1 MATAFTHAA
10 VGLTLGQLLP
20 REFPIRRLSLFLALV
35 SVLPDI
41 DVLAFP
47 LGIPYSDPFGHRG
60 FTHSI
65 LFAMVLATCTA
76 LVLYVSRAGRGLG
89 CMAVGAVTF
98 VSVVSHGILDA
109 ATDAGLGIGFFIP
122 FDYERHFLP
131 FRPLETSAV
140 DPRVFLA
147 HPSRALDILTN
158 ELAWVG
164 LPLLGFTLILQ
175 GFRFVSKVFS
185 GKASAKSA

>member
-20 REFPIRRLSLFLALV
+20 RDFPIKRLSLFLALV

-41 DVLAFP
+41 DVLAFRF
-47 LGIPYSDPFGHRG
+47 GIPYADPFGHRG

-65 LFAMVLATCTA
+65 SFAVVLAAGTA
-76 LVLYVSRAGRGLG
+76 LILYVWRVGSGPG
-89 CMAVGAVTF
+89 CMAVGSLTF

-122 FDYERHFLP
+122 FENGRYFFP

-140 DPRVFLA
+140 DPMVFLA
-147 HPSRALDILTN
+147 HPGRALEIMTS
-158 ELAWVG
+158 ELVWVG
-164 LPLLGFTLILQ
+164 LPLMTFTLIFQ
-175 GFRFVSKVFS
+175 GVRFVKYSIRPNS
-185 GKASAKSA
+185 RI